1 MINDYL
7 NDLNEAQKKAVLETE
22 GPLLI
27 LAGAGTGKTKV
38 LTSRLA
44 HIIYTKKSFQK
55 KSLLYQKLR
64 VQQLLKILKI

>member
-1 MINDYL
+1 MNADYL
-7 NDLNEAQKKAVLETE
+7 IDLNEAQKAAVLQTD

-44 HIIYTKKSFQK
+44 HIIYTKKSLQVY
-55 KSLLYQKLR
+55 LY
-64 VQQLLKILKI
+64 I